1 MNKLKI
7 IISLFFYCSL
17 ALAEDFTV
25 MSYNILS
32 PRYLKCANY
41 QKLPKEVIDTGV
53 RIRRIANLI
62 MDTDAD
68 IVSLQEV
75 EEETLK
81 IISEILGEYYFIT
94 NSKPTERDKD
104 FLAILYKKN
113 KFSIEEL
120 RVVNYPTGAK
130 NYLANKLKVQENNK
144 VFWVINTKT
153 KWDKEH
159 LPVEEH
165 LGFQQI
171 NYLSNEITTKYD
183 AGVIV
188 CGDLNVVPD
197 SKYLKPLLQYLD
209 DSYSKE
215 DYPTVKI
222 NSSPKRIDY
231 ILHSREIISTVC
243 PVFKIDSRTDLP
255 SIDYPS
261 DHIPLFSKISL

>member
-1 MNKLKI
+1 V
-7 IISLFFYCSL
+7 

-41 QKLPKEVIDTGV
+41 QKLPKEVIDTGL
-53 RIRRIANLI
+53 RITRIANLI
-62 MDTDAD
+62 MDKDPD

-81 IISEILGEYYFIT
+81 IISDTLGESYFIT

-130 NYLANKLKVQENNK
+130 NYLANKLKVLENNK

-183 AGVIV
+183 SRVIV

-197 SKYLKPLLQYLD
+197 SKYLKPLLQFLN
-209 DSYSKE
+209 DSYFKK

-222 NSSPKRIDY
+222 NSSPRRIDY
-231 ILHSREIISTVC
+231 ILHSKEISSAAY
-243 PVFKIDSRTDLP
+243 PVFKVDSSSNLP
-255 SIDYPS
+255 SIDHPS
-261 DHIPLFSKISL
+261 DHIPLFAKISL